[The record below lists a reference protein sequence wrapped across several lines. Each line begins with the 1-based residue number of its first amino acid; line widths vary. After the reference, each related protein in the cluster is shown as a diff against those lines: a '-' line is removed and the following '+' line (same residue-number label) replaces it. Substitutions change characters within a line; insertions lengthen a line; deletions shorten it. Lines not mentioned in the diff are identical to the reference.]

1 MIGLA
6 GPHRSGKTT
15 LALSFAEHEGFAFVR
30 TETSGVFARLGFD
43 PTKNYDFQTRLTI
56 QEAILEDAYQKW
68 QAHAGELFITDR
80 TPLDMLGYT
89 FADVTREPLDP
100 ELEAR
105 LTHYAD
111 RAIEITNRVF
121 GLIVLV
127 QPGIPFVPAE
137 GKALDSPA
145 FIAHHTN
152 LVRGFLTDE
161 RVTTQRYSIPANKL
175 DLADRVACVKA
186 AFERGRDR
194 AVKQHFANTAE
205 TGLTL
210 FH

>member
-15 LALSFAEHEGFAFVR
+15 LALSFAEREGFAFVP
-30 TETSGVFARLGFD
+30 TDTSGVFARLGFD

-56 QEAILEDAYQKW
+56 QEAILEDAYLKW

-89 FADVTREPLDP
+89 FADVTREPLVP

-105 LTHYAD
+105 LVRYAD

-121 GLIVLV
+121 GLVVLI
-127 QPGIPFVPAE
+127 QPGIPFVAAE
-137 GKALDSPA
+137 GKAPDSPA
-145 FIAHHTN
+145 YIAHHTA

-161 RVTTQRYSIPANKL
+161 RVTVQCYSMPSNKL
-175 DLADRVACVKA
+175 DLAERVLHVKA
-186 AFERGRDR
+186 AFERGRDK
-194 AVKQHFANTAE
+194 AMKQNIASAAE
-205 TGLTL
+205 TGLAL